1 MTLEQAFFIAQDD
14 IQKVIDNDEELRS
27 YRFHPV
33 RLYNDSSRCWVFAAG
48 SEDMADDG
56 YAPAAV
62 FAYVDKR
69 DGHIWE
75 EPEKVAYFKAMAAR
89 QPESLAA

>member
-1 MTLEQAFFIAQDD
+1 MTIEQAFLIAQDE
-14 IQKVIDNDEELRS
+14 IQNVIASDEELRG
-27 YRFHPV
+27 YRFNPV
-33 RLYNDSSRCWVFAAG
+33 RLYKDHARCWVFAAG
-48 SEDMADDG
+48 SAEMAHEG

-75 EPEKVAYFKAMAAR
+75 EPEKVAYFKAMTAQ

>member
-1 MTLEQAFFIAQDD
+1 MTLEQALLIAQDD
-14 IQKVIDNDEELRS
+14 IQEVIDSDEKLRG
-27 YRFHPV
+27 YRFNPV
-33 RLYNDSSRCWVFAAG
+33 SLHRDYARCWVFAAG
-48 SEDMADDG
+48 SEDMANEG
-56 YAPAAV
+56 YAPAV

-75 EPEKVAYFKAMAAR
+75 EAEKVAYFKALMAH

>member
-1 MTLEQAFFIAQDD
+1 MTLEQAILIAQAE
-14 IQKVIDNDEELRS
+14 IQNGRDNDEELCR
-27 YRFHPV
+27 YQFNPV
-33 RLYNDSSRCWVFAAG
+33 RLYKDYPRCWVFAAG

-75 EPEKVAYFKAMAAR
+75 EPEKVAFFKAMVV
-89 QPESLAA
+89 QQQESLAA

>member
-1 MTLEQAFFIAQDD
+1 MTLEQAFLIAQND
-14 IQKVIDNDEELRS
+14 IQKVIDNDEELRG
-27 YRFHPV
+27 YRFNPV
-33 RLYNDSSRCWVFAAG
+33 RLYNDYSHCWVFAAG
-48 SEDMADDG
+48 SEDMAKDG

-75 EPEKVAYFKAMAAR
+75 EPEKVAYFKTMAA
-89 QPESLAA
+89 QQQDSLAA